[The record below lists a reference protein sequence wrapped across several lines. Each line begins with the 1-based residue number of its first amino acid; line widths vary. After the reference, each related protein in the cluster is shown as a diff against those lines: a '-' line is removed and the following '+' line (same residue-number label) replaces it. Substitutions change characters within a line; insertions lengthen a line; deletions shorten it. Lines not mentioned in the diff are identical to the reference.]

1 MSATTRV
8 TARTLSQDL
17 NVPYAE
23 AAGFLKVA
31 HALKAIATPTK
42 LTGQSGKGKP
52 SLVYELP
59 ASVTVNFANLTAV
72 PMPAPAPV
80 VATPV
85 APVVAAAPVADIAVE
100 ATEAPATA
108 DVTVTAPVA
117 AVA

>member
-31 HALKAIATPTK
+31 HALGAIATPTK

-80 VATPV
+80 AAT
-85 APVVAAAPVADIAVE
+85 APVADIAVE

-108 DVTVTAPVA
+108 DVTVTEPVA

>member
-31 HALKAIATPTK
+31 HALGAIATPTK

-59 ASVTVNFANLTAV
+59 ASVTVNFANLTVV

-80 VATPV
+80 AATPV
-85 APVVAAAPVADIAVE
+85 AATAPVADIAVE

-108 DVTVTAPVA
+108 DVAVTEPVA